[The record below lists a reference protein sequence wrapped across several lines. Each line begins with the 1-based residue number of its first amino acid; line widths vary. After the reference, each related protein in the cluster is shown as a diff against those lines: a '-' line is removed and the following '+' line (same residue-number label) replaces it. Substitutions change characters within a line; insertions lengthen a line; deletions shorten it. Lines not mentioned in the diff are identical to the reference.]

1 MQADEFVLYAYASV
15 MLPILAG
22 YTLHQLSLL
31 LENRSDAGV

>member
-22 YTLHQLSLL
+22 YTLRQLSLL
-31 LENRSDAGV
+31 FESKSDDGV